1 MAVVVDGVVESYL
14 RVIGP
19 PNNQFGNRRI
29 ERRVYSVP
37 GPNTLWHHDGQHGRS
52 SCSCIQVLLHFNK
65 IPGLIR
71 WKFVIHAF
79 IDGFSQFLLGI
90 RASPNNRAT
99 TVLDLFED
107 IVEVF
112 GFPCSIRGDHGTENL
127 FVAALM
133 EEVRGVGSY
142 IWGK

>member
-1 MAVVVDGVVESYL
+1 M
-14 RVIGP
+14 
-19 PNNQFGNRRI
+19 
-29 ERRVYSVP
+29 YSVP
-37 GPNTLWHHDGQHGRS
+37 GPNTLWHHDGQHSRS

-127 FVAALM
+127 LVAALM

>member
-1 MAVVVDGVVESYL
+1 MH
-14 RVIGP
+14 
-19 PNNQFGNRRI
+19 FGTTM
-29 ERRVYSVP
+29 
-37 GPNTLWHHDGQHGRS
+37 GNTVGLYVLSFYHFLTS
-52 SCSCIQVLLHFNK
+52 KIQ
-65 IPGLIR
+65 GLIR

-79 IDGFSQFLLGI
+79 IDGFSRFLLGI
-90 RASPNNRAT
+90 RASSNNRAA

-112 GFPCSIRGDHGTENL
+112 GFPCSTRGDHGTENL
-127 FVAALM
+127 LVAALM